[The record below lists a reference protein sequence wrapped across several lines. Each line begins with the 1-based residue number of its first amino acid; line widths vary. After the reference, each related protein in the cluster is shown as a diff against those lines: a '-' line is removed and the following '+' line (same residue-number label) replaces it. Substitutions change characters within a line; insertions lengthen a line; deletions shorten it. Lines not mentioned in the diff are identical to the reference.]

1 MTGPSISRR
10 ALLRA
15 GGAVGVAGLLG
26 AGAVAAAGPAAVPYP
41 DGVAHQDVA
50 LVRHEHRDAAIEHLR
65 DLTDRAAP
73 VVERARSAGHLD
85 GDRFF
90 GIDGSVADAREFLQE
105 SHPPSFETLGE
116 ARYHVRYVALSL
128 GAAAATLDDVPVGP
142 DGPARTGPA
151 SGIDDLRTALRYEA
165 DAPAEAMVWI
175 DLIETRLHVAMIAG
189 TNAEI
194 DRSELE
200 QKPERVREKALARAV
215 RNHERSARYLGDA
228 RQFYRTFRARQSMP
242 APIGLGSARETYRS
256 RVREFTHDEEWYDS
270 RRVREETPRDTAWNR
285 LLTLEPG
292 EGALE
297 DARWARRDGLS
308 GLETTTLAIALAE
321 FHGFPSGK
329 AAVERL
335 RGRSSVPESLLLD
348 VKRRAVDGAYRI
360 AATGD
365 AFERWLLRAAARYFS
380 KGDRYLTDGDVI
392 DDWPRAHALATY
404 GVAAGVVDAIPS
416 VANVVTG

>member
-10 ALLRA
+10 TLLRA

-26 AGAVAAAGPAAVPYP
+26 AGAVAAVGPAAVPYP
-41 DGVAHQDVA
+41 DGVSHQDVA
-50 LVRHEHRDAAIEHLR
+50 LVRPEHRDSALDHLR

-73 VVERARSAGHLD
+73 IVDRARAAGHLD

-90 GIDGSVADAREFLQE
+90 GTEGSVADAREFLDE
-105 SHPPSFETLGE
+105 SHPPSFETLSE
-116 ARYHVRYVALSL
+116 ARYHVRYVALAL
-128 GAAAATLDDVPVGP
+128 GAAAASLDDVTIGS
-142 DGPARTGPA
+142 DGPAQTGPA
-151 SGIDDLRTALRYEA
+151 PGIEEFRSGLRYES

-175 DLIETRLHVAMIAG
+175 DLIETRLHVAAIAG
-189 TNAEI
+189 TNAEV
-194 DRSELE
+194 DRAALDER
-200 QKPERVREKALARAV
+200 PERVREKALARAV
-215 RNHERSARYLGDA
+215 RNHERSVRHLDDA
-228 RQFYRTFRARQSMP
+228 RQFHRTFRARQSVP
-242 APIGLGSARETYRS
+242 VRIDLASARETYRS
-256 RVREFTHDEEWYDS
+256 RVREFAHDDEWYDS

-285 LLTLEPG
+285 LLTLAPG
-292 EGALE
+292 EETLE
-297 DARWARRDGLS
+297 DARWARRDGLP
-308 GLETTTLAIALAE
+308 GLETTTLATALAE
-321 FHGFPSGK
+321 FHGFSTGE

-380 KGDRYLTDGDVI
+380 KGDGYLTETDI
-392 DDWPRAHALATY
+392 LDDRPRAHALAAY

-416 VANVVTG
+416 VAGVVTD